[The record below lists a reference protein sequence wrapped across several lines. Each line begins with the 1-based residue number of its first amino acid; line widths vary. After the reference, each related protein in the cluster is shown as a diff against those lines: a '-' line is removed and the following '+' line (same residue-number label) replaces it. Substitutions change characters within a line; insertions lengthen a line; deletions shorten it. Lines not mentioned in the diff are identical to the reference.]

1 MQESKRMGTE
11 SIGRLLVSFSVPAIV
26 ATVVTSMYNVVD
38 RMFIGN
44 GVGSQGIAAVSIC
57 FPIMLIMIAFGMLI
71 GRGGNALVSIRL
83 GQKRK
88 DDAEMILGNALGLY
102 LLLGLVFTLSG
113 LTFIDPLLFFFGA
126 SEAVLPMAREYLFII
141 LLGSTM
147 HELSFG
153 MNNFIR
159 GEGNPTKAMVI
170 MLVGAGL
177 NVALD
182 PLFIFGLDMGMQ
194 GAALATVLSQTVSAL
209 WVVHYYVSG
218 SSLLKLQLRYFIPR
232 WTIVK
237 EIVAIG
243 SPPLVMNLAA
253 CLLQA
258 VLNHSLVRYGG
269 DVAVSVMGVIFSAFM
284 LLMMPLNGL
293 CQGAQ
298 PLLGYNYGAG
308 RPDRVR
314 KTLLLTLGAGS
325 LFALV
330 MFILIQVGAGE
341 IFQLFNAGDA
351 SFVAMGRHAI
361 RINAAMLP
369 LIGFQFVTANYFQA
383 IGNARVAM
391 FLSLSRQVV
400 LLLPMLVVLP
410 LFLGLEGLWMAGP
423 LSDLASA
430 LIAAYMLAREL
441 GSHGRLSRQRDVG
454 KAGAGH

>member
-44 GVGSQGIAAVSIC
+44 GVGAQGIAAVSIC

-441 GSHGRLSRQRDVG
+441 GSHGRLSRQRDVD
-454 KAGAGH
+454 KA

>member
-441 GSHGRLSRQRDVG
+441 GSHGRLSRQRDVD
-454 KAGAGH
+454 KA

>member
-1 MQESKRMGTE
+1 MGTE
-11 SIGRLLVSFSVPAIV
+11 NIGRLLVSFSVPAIV

-83 GQKRK
+83 GQKRQ
-88 DDAEMILGNALGLY
+88 DAAEVILGNALGLY
-102 LLLGLVFTLSG
+102 LILGLVFTLSG
-113 LTFIDPLLFFFGA
+113 LTFIDPLLRFFGA
-126 SEAVLPMAREYLFII
+126 SETVLPLAREYLFII

-177 NVALD
+177 NVLLD
-182 PLFIFGLDMGMQ
+182 PLFIFVLDLGIQ

-209 WVVHYYVSG
+209 LVLHYYASG
-218 SSLLKLQLRYFIPR
+218 TGLLKLQRRYFIPR
-232 WTIVK
+232 WHIVK

-243 SPPLVMNLAA
+243 SPPLVINLSA
-253 CLLQA
+253 CLIQA

-284 LLMMPLNGL
+284 LLIMPLNGL

-308 RPDRVR
+308 RLDRVR
-314 KTLLLTLGAGS
+314 TTLLLTLGAGS
-325 LFALV
+325 LFALF
-330 MFILIQVGAGE
+330 MFIVIQVGAGQ
-341 IFQLFNAGDA
+341 IFQLFDARDA
-351 SFVAMGRHAI
+351 SFVALGRHAI

-369 LIGFQFVTANYFQA
+369 LIGFQFVTSNYFQA
-383 IGNARVAM
+383 IGNSRVAM
-391 FLSLSRQVV
+391 FLSLSRQVM
-400 LLLPMLVVLP
+400 LLLPLLVVLP
-410 LFLGLEGLWMAGP
+410 MFLGLEGLWLAGP
-423 LSDLASA
+423 VSDLGAA
-430 LIAAYMLAREL
+430 MIAAWLLIREL
-441 GSHGRLSRQRDVG
+441 GSHGRLGGQRPV
-454 KAGAGH
+454 APA